1 MSLNRLIENLP
12 FAHGIKTQ
20 ATFVQNVISTF
31 LVQLLQLFCLIAA
44 AAIIARWLGPK
55 GKGIIDLALL
65 VPGMLSLFLSGGIGV
80 ANVYFAGTRRLDTPI
95 LTENS
100 VKFAIVSTIL
110 GALIVGVLIT
120 SGWLLVLVPGVGIWL
135 IVLATVG
142 LPFRLL
148 SGYLSGIL
156 LGLQRI
162 ITVNMINLVQGML
175 TLVFTIL
182 LVISLRMG
190 LSGAILSSLGSGMV
204 GLIILII
211 ILRREGGV
219 FKPHGD
225 PSAMYSVLSFGLK
238 GYIGNVLQFFNYRLD
253 MFFVNYFI
261 GSASVGIYGV
271 SVAFAEILWYFPN
284 AVGFVIFPKA
294 TATRPEVM
302 SGFTPK
308 VFWITLGVT
317 ALGAIGLVVLGKSL
331 IQLIFSLDFVGSY
344 LPMLVLLPGV
354 VLLGGA
360 KVLTNEIAGW
370 GYPQYN
376 SFNAGVALI
385 LTVILD
391 LILIPRFG
399 ILGAALASSI
409 CYTVIFFAS
418 VGFYLIASRRITG
431 SNVERY
437 KQEIKPC

>member
-1 MSLNRLIENLP
+1 
-12 FAHGIKTQ
+12 
-20 ATFVQNVISTF
+20 
-31 LVQLLQLFCLIAA
+31 
-44 AAIIARWLGPK
+44 
-55 GKGIIDLALL
+55 
-65 VPGMLSLFLSGGIGV
+65 
-80 ANVYFAGTRRLDTPI
+80 
-95 LTENS
+95 
-100 VKFAIVSTIL
+100 
-110 GALIVGVLIT
+110 
-120 SGWLLVLVPGVGIWL
+120 
-135 IVLATVG
+135 
-142 LPFRLL
+142 
-148 SGYLSGIL
+148 
-156 LGLQRI
+156 
-162 ITVNMINLVQGML
+162 
-175 TLVFTIL
+175 
-182 LVISLRMG
+182 
-190 LSGAILSSLGSGMV
+190 
-204 GLIILII
+204 
-211 ILRREGGV
+211 
-219 FKPHGD
+219 
-225 PSAMYSVLSFGLK
+225 MYSVLSFGLK

-294 TATRPEVM
+294 TVTRPEVM

-376 SFNAGVALI
+376 SFSAGVALI

-418 VGFYLIASRRITG
+418 VGFYLTASRRITR
-431 SNVERY
+431 SNVERT

>member
-1 MSLNRLIENLP
+1 METAIAFIDSRFTRHVGATLI
-12 FAHGIKTQ
+12 TQ
-20 ATFVQNVISTF
+20 MAGLCLAVITTA
-31 LVQLLQLFCLIAA
+31 V
-44 AAIIARWLGPK
+44 IARWLGPE

-135 IVLATVG
+135 IVLATMG
-142 LPFRLL
+142 LPVRLL

-156 LGLQRI
+156 LGLQRV
-162 ITVNMINLVQGML
+162 ITVNMINLVQGLL

-190 LSGAILSSLGSGMV
+190 LSGPILSSLGAGMV

-211 ILRREGGV
+211 ILRRAGGV
-219 FKPHGD
+219 FKPHRD
-225 PSAMYSVLSFGLK
+225 SSAMYSVLSFGLK
-238 GYIGNVLQFFNYRLD
+238 GHIGNVLQFFNYRLD
-253 MFFVNYFI
+253 MFLVNYFI
-261 GSASVGIYGV
+261 GSAGVGIYGV
-271 SVAFAEILWYFPN
+271 SVGLAEILWYFPN

-294 TATRPEVM
+294 TATKPEVM
-302 SGFTPK
+302 RAFTPR
-308 VFWITLGVT
+308 VFLITLGVT
-317 ALGAIGLVVLGKSL
+317 ASGAIGLMALGKTF
-331 IQLIFSLDFVGSY
+331 IQLIYSFAFIDAY
-344 LPMLVLLPGV
+344 IPMLVLLPGV
-354 VLLGGA
+354 ILLGGA
-360 KVLTNEIAGW
+360 KVLTNEIAGR

-376 SFNAGVALI
+376 SVNAGIALI
-385 LTVILD
+385 LTVIFD
-391 LILIPRFG
+391 LILIPRLG

-409 CYTVIFFAS
+409 AYTAGFFAS
-418 VGFYLIASRRITG
+418 VGFYFIVSRRITE
-431 SNVERY
+431 SNIEGY
-437 KQEIKPC
+437 KQEIE

>member
-1 MSLNRLIENLP
+1 MFTEKQFSRQV
-12 FAHGIKTQ
+12 GITFITQ
-20 ATFVQNVISTF
+20 MAGIFFTILTTAV
-31 LVQLLQLFCLIAA
+31 
-44 AAIIARWLGPK
+44 IARWLGAE
-55 GKGIIDLALL
+55 GKGTIDLALL
-65 VPGMLSLFLSGGIGV
+65 VPGMISLFLSGGIGV
-80 ANVYFAGTRRLDTPI
+80 ANVYFAGTRRLDVPI
-95 LTENS
+95 LTQNS
-100 VKFAIVSTIL
+100 VKFAVVSTIL
-110 GALIVGVLIT
+110 GVLTVGILVA
-120 SGWLLVLVPGVGIWL
+120 SGWLLILVPGISICL
-135 IVLATVG
+135 ILLAMVG

-162 ITVNMINLVQGML
+162 ITVNMINLVQSVL

-182 LVISLRMG
+182 LVIGLRVG
-190 LSGAILSSLGSGMV
+190 LSGPILSSLGAGMV

-211 ILRREGGV
+211 ILRRAGGV
-219 FKPHGD
+219 FKPHKN
-225 PSAMYSVLSFGLK
+225 PSTMHSVLSFGLK
-238 GYIGNVLQFFNYRLD
+238 GHIGNLLQFFNYRLD
-253 MFFVNYFI
+253 MFLVNYFI
-261 GSASVGIYGV
+261 GVASVGIYGV
-271 SVAFAEILWYFPN
+271 SVAFAEILWFFPN

-317 ALGAIGLVVLGKSL
+317 AIGAIGLVVLGKSF
-331 IQLIFSLDFVGSY
+331 IQLIYSLNFVGAY

-360 KVLTNEIAGW
+360 KILTNEIAGW

-376 SFNAGVALI
+376 SFSAGVALI

-431 SNVERY
+431 SNV
-437 KQEIKPC
+437 